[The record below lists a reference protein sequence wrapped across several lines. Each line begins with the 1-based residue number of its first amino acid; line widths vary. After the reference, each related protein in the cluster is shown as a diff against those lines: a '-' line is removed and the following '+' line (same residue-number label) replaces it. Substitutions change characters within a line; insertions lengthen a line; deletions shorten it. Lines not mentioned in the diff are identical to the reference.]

1 MSKNRQLRAQINT
14 SLTEPIAEFERSIAE
29 ALNDGDDFSAEIDS
43 ELLGHVLR
51 KIIYNVVGE
60 QKLANVEVPTVHNI
74 SQMDARI
81 DHTEAKVECEIHIH
95 QPIVAFIRLKY
106 SLENDPRSCG
116 TRLRLKNNKVEV
128 HETTRPLDMAAKI
141 ALRVMR
147 VESVVRHELSD
158 PNGLIKRM
166 LPDALSR
173 YGFEGVV
180 HDVELDFNGDGSL
193 RVFITGDADGA

>member
-14 SLTEPIAEFERSIAE
+14 SLTEPIASFERSIAE
-29 ALNDGDDFSAEIDS
+29 SLNGGDDFGAEINS

-51 KIIYNVVGE
+51 KVIYNVVSE

-74 SQMDARI
+74 SMMDARI
-81 DHTEAKVECEIHIH
+81 SQGEAKVECEIHIH
-95 QPIVAFIRLKY
+95 QPIIAFIRLKY
-106 SLENDPRSCG
+106 ALENDPRSCG

-128 HETTRPLDMAAKI
+128 HEHTRPLDMAAKV

-147 VESVVRHELSD
+147 VESVVRGELSD

-173 YGFEGVV
+173 YGFDGVI
-180 HDVELDFNGDGSL
+180 HDVELEFNGDGSL
-193 RVFITGDADGA
+193 RVFITGE